1 MVYFSDDDI
10 RPCVDWHEGFEE
22 GLERGLIVKA
32 DTLDELAQKLGI
44 NAEGLKQTVEDYN
57 APCAA
62 GEDTQYGKDPGCL
75 YPVLEPPFYG
85 CERMPGIAWGVN
97 GGVAIDMHG
106 RVLTSTGEVID
117 GLYCGAGDGSMADGN
132 TMEPMEQSVVP
143 GGAHYA
149 LTMGYIAANA
159 AIDDILAATSE
170 VGTLVE
176 TPQDREPEELAE
188 AEKLMNERC
197 AVCHSVPTPA
207 DFAGKD
213 LEGATGLLTD
223 NHDGM
228 DFDEADARVIAAWA
242 VRG

>member
-1 MVYFSDDDI
+1 M
-10 RPCVDWHEGFEE
+10 
-22 GLERGLIVKA
+22 
-32 DTLDELAQKLGI
+32 
-44 NAEGLKQTVEDYN
+44 
-57 APCAA
+57 
-62 GEDTQYGKDPGCL
+62 
-75 YPVLEPPFYG
+75 
-85 CERMPGIAWGVN
+85 
-97 GGVAIDMHG
+97 
-106 RVLTSTGEVID
+106 
-117 GLYCGAGDGSMADGN
+117 
-132 TMEPMEQSVVP
+132 P

-176 TPQDREPEELAE
+176 TPQDREPEELAK